1 MPKTQIATQ
10 TEGTALTLDERVAL
24 TNERLTWLM
33 DLAKDSPQVL
43 DQLQM
48 IQQEHQMMHSANK
61 AMVSAL
67 EEAGKVIDGLTLTV
81 QDREAFIYLLQRE
94 VDIER
99 SGGMEVSLNRVA
111 SEMTRMFGLPITD
124 CKRFLETLIG
134 KWDVGTWHEADIR
147 TTASEVANFV
157 FEEQIYISDVG
168 DDDTA
173 EIEF

>member
-1 MPKTQIATQ
+1 MPKTQIATK
-10 TEGTALTLDERVAL
+10 ELTLDERVAL

-33 DLAKDSPQVL
+33 ELAKDSPQVL

-67 EEAGKVIDGLTLTV
+67 EEAGTVIDGLTLTM
-81 QDREAFIYLLQRE
+81 QDREAFIYLLQQE
-94 VDIER
+94 LEIER
-99 SGGMEVSLNRVA
+99 EGGMEVSLNRVA

-134 KWDVGTWHEADIR
+134 KWDVGDYHTSSIRETANDVAD
-147 TTASEVANFV
+147 FV
-157 FEEQIYISDVG
+157 FEEQIYIADVG
-168 DDDTA
+168 DDETA